1 MPGNHWDTDRRRTSR
16 VERRKGTSRPAF
28 AVAPGDAP
36 SPPPTAPAADATLT
50 HSFFYSSRRAVM
62 GSRREAGEAGKYPA
76 TKATIAST
84 AAADPKTQGSF
95 GVRP

>member
-1 MPGNHWDTDRRRTSR
+1 MQGNHWDTDEHRKAADCRT
-16 VERRKGTSRPAF
+16 GTNCRAF
-28 AVAPGDAP
+28 ADAPGDAP

-62 GSRREAGEAGKYPA
+62 GSRQEALRAGKYPA
-76 TKATIAST
+76 INATNANT
-84 AAADPKTQGSF
+84 AAADPRIHGSF

>member
-1 MPGNHWDTDRRRTSR
+1 MPGNHWDRDRHRTFQVARRR
-16 VERRKGTSRPAF
+16 GTIRPAF

-50 HSFFYSSRRAVM
+50 RSFFYSSRRAVM
-62 GSRREAGEAGKYPA
+62 GSRREARRAGKYPA

-84 AAADPKTQGSF
+84 AAADPKTRGSL